1 MESVIGSD
9 SIPIYSEF
17 ALTARHESLPE
28 RIARLGQKA
37 APSHGTPLF
46 CVPGQIGKQ
55 ASPFATTIFEKGL
68 VISVN
73 ESQLG
78 LFYGL
83 SFLCVA
89 LAFAFAA
96 YLYLWVKKQK
106 TENAKIQEVS
116 LLIKQGANT
125 FMRREYLVLAK
136 FAAVA
141 AIVILIL
148 LPSPIWTGSPVDNI
162 SMGIAYLC
170 GTALSAIAGKIG
182 ILVATLSNGRTAEAA
197 QKGIK
202 PAFLIGFRGG
212 AVMGLLVV
220 GCSLLGVAAVL
231 MITGDSSI
239 LLGFSFGAS
248 SLALFAKAGGG
259 IFTKTADVSADLTGK
274 VELGIPEDD
283 PRNPAVIADNVGDN
297 VGDVAGMGAD
307 LFDSNVAAM
316 ASALV
321 LAQSLSG
328 GDFNNVSMVF
338 CYAIL
343 GLFASIIGIATAR
356 VGKKGDPTTALN
368 SSTYV
373 TTAIYLVLTAIA
385 TALFP
390 GFSWRIWGA
399 AAVGLLVGV
408 IIGITTDYFTDDSKP
423 PVQKVA
429 KASSSGPAF
438 TVLSGI
444 SYGFISALPAMVGI
458 AVSAL
463 VAYKLCEPMGEGYAI
478 FGISMAAVGMLSIVG
493 MIISNDAYG
502 PIVDNARGLAEMGGL
517 GEETIRTA
525 DELDSAGN
533 TVKAVTKG
541 FSISAAGLTVIS
553 LLGAFMSEANDALA
567 AAGRELI
574 TGFDIMSPTV
584 FFGVLVGA
592 VVPAVFSAM
601 LILGV
606 DKNAQRMV
614 AEIHRQFNSI
624 KGLREG
630 KPGVKPEYDKC
641 IDIATSGSLRELI
654 PAGLMT
660 IIATIIVGFIG
671 GPSAIGGFLLGN
683 IVSGLL
689 LALFMSNAGG
699 LWDNCKKY
707 IEAGAEGGKGSDSHK
722 AAVIGDTVGDPF
734 KDTAGPSINTQI
746 TVVSLVSSLLSS
758 VFVMFSFFG

>member
-1 MESVIGSD
+1 M
-9 SIPIYSEF
+9 
-17 ALTARHESLPE
+17 
-28 RIARLGQKA
+28 
-37 APSHGTPLF
+37 
-46 CVPGQIGKQ
+46 
-55 ASPFATTIFEKGL
+55 
-68 VISVN
+68 
-73 ESQLG
+73 ESQLS

-83 SFLCVA
+83 SFLTAA
-89 LAFAFAA
+89 LAFAFAV
-96 YLYLWVKKQK
+96 YLYLWVKKRRV
-106 TENAKIQEVS
+106 ENKKIQEVS
-116 LLIKQGANT
+116 ALIKEGANT
-125 FMRREYLVLAK
+125 FMRREYKILAI
-136 FAAVA
+136 FAGIAAV
-141 AIVILIL
+141 VIFVL
-148 LPSPIWTGSPVDNI
+148 LPSPVWKGDIVQNI
-162 SMGIAYLC
+162 SMTVAYIL
-170 GTALSAIAGKIG
+170 GTALSAVAGKIG
-182 ILVATLSNGRTAEAA
+182 ILVATLSNGRAAEGA

-231 MITGDSSI
+231 LIAGDATI

-321 LAQSLSG
+321 IAQSLTG
-328 GDFNNVSMVF
+328 GFANISMVF

-343 GLFASIIGIATAR
+343 GLLASIIGIATAR
-356 VGKKGDPTTALN
+356 VGKHGNPTRALN

-373 TTAIYLVLTAIA
+373 TTAVYLVLTALA
-385 TALFP
+385 TVIFE

-399 AAVGLLVGV
+399 SAIGLLVGV

-423 PVQKVA
+423 IVRKVA
-429 KASSSGPAF
+429 HASGSGPAF
-438 TVLSGI
+438 TVLSGV

-463 VAYKLCEPMGEGYAI
+463 VAYKLCEPMGAGYAI

-553 LLGAFMSEANDALA
+553 LLGAFMSEANAALA
-567 AAGRELI
+567 AAGKPLI

-584 FFGVLVGA
+584 FFGILVGA
-592 VVPAVFSAM
+592 VIPAVFSAM

-614 AEIHRQFNSI
+614 SEIHRQFNTI

-630 KPGVKPEYDKC
+630 TAKPEYGKC
-641 IDIATSGSLRELI
+641 IDIATSGALRELI

-660 IIATIIVGFIG
+660 IIATLVVGFIG
-671 GPSAIGGFLLGN
+671 GPMAIGGFLLGN

-689 LALFMSNAGG
+689 LALFMSNSGG
-699 LWDNCKKY
+699 LWDNSKKY
-707 IEAGAEGGKGSDSHK
+707 VEAGNEGGKGSEAHK

-746 TVVSLVSSLLSS
+746 TVVSLVSSLVSS
-758 VFVMFSFFG
+758 LFVAFSLFG

>member
-1 MESVIGSD
+1 MES
-9 SIPIYSEF
+9 
-17 ALTARHESLPE
+17 
-28 RIARLGQKA
+28 
-37 APSHGTPLF
+37 
-46 CVPGQIGKQ
+46 
-55 ASPFATTIFEKGL
+55 
-68 VISVN
+68 
-73 ESQLG
+73 

-83 SFLCVA
+83 SFLTVA
-89 LAFAFAA
+89 IAFAFAA
-96 YLYLWVKKQK
+96 YLYLWVKKQRTVNK
-106 TENAKIQEVS
+106 RIMEVS
-116 LLIKQGANT
+116 LLIKEGANT
-125 FMRREYLVLAK
+125 FMRREYRVLAK
-136 FAAVA
+136 FALVA
-141 AIVILIL
+141 AVLILVL
-148 LPSPIWTGSPVDNI
+148 LPSPIWQGEPLDNV
-162 SMGIAYLC
+162 SMAVAYLA
-170 GTALSAIAGKIG
+170 GTILSAIAGKIG

-220 GCSLLGVAAVL
+220 GCSLFGVAAVL
-231 MITGDSSI
+231 WITGDSSI

-274 VELGIPEDD
+274 VELGIAEDD

-316 ASALV
+316 TSALV
-321 LAQSLSG
+321 IAQSLA
-328 GDFNNVSMVF
+328 GDGTANVAMVF

-343 GLFASIIGIATAR
+343 GLLASIIGIATAR
-356 VGKKGDPTTALN
+356 VGKNGNPTRALN

-373 TTAIYLVLTAIA
+373 TTAIFLVLTAGA
-385 TALFP
+385 TALIE

-399 AAVGLLVGV
+399 STVGLLVGV
-408 IIGITTDYFTDDSKP
+408 IIGITTDYFTDDTKP
-423 PVQKVA
+423 IVRKVA
-429 KASSSGPAF
+429 HASGSGPAF
-438 TVLSGI
+438 TVLSGV

-458 AVSAL
+458 AISAL
-463 VAYKLCEPMGEGYAI
+463 VAYKLCEPMGDGYAV

-541 FSISAAGLTVIS
+541 FSIGAAGLTVIS
-553 LLGAFMSEANDALA
+553 LLGAFMSEANAALA
-567 AAGRELI
+567 AAGKPLI

-584 FFGVLVGA
+584 FFGVLIGA
-592 VVPAVFSAM
+592 AIPAVFSAM

-614 AEIHRQFNSI
+614 AEIHRQFQSI
-624 KGLREG
+624 PGLKEG
-630 KPGVKPEYDKC
+630 KEDAKPEYGKC
-641 IDIATSGSLRELI
+641 IDIATSGALRELI

-660 IIATIIVGFIG
+660 IVVTLIVGFIG
-671 GPSAIGGFLLGN
+671 GASAIGGFLLGN

-699 LWDNCKKY
+699 LWDNSKKY
-707 IEAGAEGGKGSDSHK
+707 VESGEEGGKGSEAHK

-746 TVVSLVSSLLSS
+746 TVVSLVASLMSSI
-758 VFVMFSFFG
+758 FVLFSIF

>member
-1 MESVIGSD
+1 M
-9 SIPIYSEF
+9 
-17 ALTARHESLPE
+17 
-28 RIARLGQKA
+28 
-37 APSHGTPLF
+37 
-46 CVPGQIGKQ
+46 
-55 ASPFATTIFEKGL
+55 
-68 VISVN
+68 
-73 ESQLG
+73 ESQLS

-83 SFLCVA
+83 SFLTVA
-89 LAFAFAA
+89 VAFAFAA

-106 TENAKIQEVS
+106 TGNARIQEVS
-116 LLIKQGANT
+116 ALIREGANT
-125 FMRREYLVLAK
+125 FMRREYKILAK
-136 FAAVA
+136 FALVA
-141 AIVILIL
+141 ALVILVL
-148 LPSPIWTGSPVDNI
+148 LPSPIWQGNPLENVA
-162 SMGIAYLC
+162 MAVAYIA
-170 GTALSAIAGKIG
+170 GTVLSAIAGKIG
-182 ILVATLSNGRTAEAA
+182 ILVATLSNARTAEGA

-220 GCSLLGVAAVL
+220 GFSLLGVAVVL
-231 MITGDSSI
+231 MLTGDSGI

-259 IFTKTADVSADLTGK
+259 IFTKTADISADLTGK

-321 LAQSLSG
+321 IAQSLSG
-328 GDFNNVSMVF
+328 GAFANVSMVF

-343 GLFASIIGIATAR
+343 GLLASVIGIATAR
-356 VGKKGDPTTALN
+356 IGKNGNPTRALN

-373 TTAIYLVLTAIA
+373 TTGIFLALTAAA
-385 TALFP
+385 TAIFE

-399 AAVGLLVGV
+399 SAVGLLVGV

-423 PVQKVA
+423 IVRKVA
-429 KASSSGPAF
+429 HASGSGPAF

-463 VAYKLCEPMGEGYAI
+463 VAYKLCEPMGEGYAV

-541 FSISAAGLTVIS
+541 FSIAAAGLTVIS
-553 LLGAFMSEANDALA
+553 LLGAFMAEVNGALE
-567 AAGRELI
+567 AAGRALI

-584 FFGVLVGA
+584 FFGVLIGA
-592 VVPAVFSAM
+592 AVPAVFSAM

-614 AEIHRQFNSI
+614 QEIHRQFDSI
-624 KGLREG
+624 PGLREG
-630 KPGVKPEYDKC
+630 KKGVKPEYGKC
-641 IDIATSGSLRELI
+641 IDIATSGALRELI
-654 PAGLMT
+654 PAGLMS
-660 IIATIIVGFIG
+660 IAATIAVGFIG
-671 GPSAIGGFLLGN
+671 GPLAIGGFLLGN

-689 LALFMSNAGG
+689 IALFMSNAGG
-699 LWDNCKKY
+699 LWDNAKKY
-707 IEAGAEGGKGSDSHK
+707 IESGAEGGKGSKAHK

-746 TVVSLVSSLLSS
+746 TVVSLVSSLMSSLFVWFS
-758 VFVMFSFFG
+758 VFH